1 MNINTVELIGY
12 LGSILVAIS
21 LMMRSLL
28 RLRII
33 NLFGAL
39 FFTIYGIL
47 LGAYP
52 VAFLNGLIVCI
63 DLYYLFQMWRQR
75 DFFTFLEVSPKSEYL
90 RAFVE
95 FYKDDIAEIIPSYS
109 YKDYEDLLCFFI
121 LRNMMPAGLFI
132 AKVHGE
138 EAHIQLDYVIPNY
151 RDFQVARFIFE
162 ENAAF
167 FIQRG
172 IRRFVSEG
180 GSPIHQTYLQKMEF
194 VNQGEVYVHEVARK
208 YYKTTGSNN

>member
-1 MNINTVELIGY
+1 MNIDSVELIGY

-33 NLFGAL
+33 NLMGAL
-39 FFTIYGIL
+39 FFTIYGVL

-63 DLYYLFQMWRQR
+63 DLYYLIQMWRQK

-90 RAFVE
+90 RTFVE
-95 FYKDDIAEIIPSYS
+95 FYKQDILGIIPSYTH
-109 YKDYEDLLCFFI
+109 KPEEDLLCFFI

-132 AKVHGE
+132 AKVQAE
-138 EAHIQLDYVIPNY
+138 EAHVQLDYVIPNY
-151 RDFQVARFIFE
+151 RDFQVARFIFD

-167 FIQRG
+167 FLERG

-180 GSPIHQTYLQKMEF
+180 GSPIHQTYLEKMEF
-194 VNQGEVYVHEVARK
+194 VNNGEFYVHEIGTKILQDHRF
-208 YYKTTGSNN
+208 

>member
-1 MNINTVELIGY
+1 MDINSVELIGY

-21 LMMRSLL
+21 LMMKSLL

-33 NLFGAL
+33 NLVGAL
-39 FFTIYGIL
+39 FFTVYGIL

-52 VAFLNGLIVCI
+52 VAFLNGIIVCI
-63 DLYYLFQMWRQR
+63 DLYYLIQMWRQK
-75 DFFTFLEVSPKSEYL
+75 DFFTFLEVSPDGKYL
-90 RAFVE
+90 KAFVE
-95 FYKDDIAEIIPSYS
+95 FYREDILNIIPNYTHAT
-109 YKDYEDLLCFFI
+109 DEDLLCFFI

-132 AKVHGE
+132 ADVQGE
-138 EAHIQLDYVIPNY
+138 EAQIRLDYVIPNY

-167 FIQRG
+167 FRERG

-180 GSPIHQTYLQKMEF
+180 GSKLHRGYLEKMGF
-194 VNQGEVYVHEVARK
+194 VNQGGAYVHEIGTRILRD
-208 YYKTTGSNN
+208 NRL

>member
-1 MNINTVELIGY
+1 MNINSVELIGY

-21 LMMRSLL
+21 LMMKSLL

-33 NLFGAL
+33 NLIGAL
-39 FFTIYGIL
+39 FFTLYGVL

-52 VAFLNGLIVCI
+52 VAFLNGIIVCI
-63 DLYYLFQMWRQR
+63 DLYYLVQMWRQK
-75 DFFTFLEVSPKSEYL
+75 DFFTFLEVSPKGKYIN
-90 RAFVE
+90 AFVD
-95 FYKDDIAEIIPSYS
+95 FYKDDILEIIPTYTHNA
-109 YKDYEDLLCFFI
+109 DDDLLCFFI

-132 AKVHGE
+132 AKIQGE

-172 IRRFVSEG
+172 VRRFVSEG
-180 GSPIHQTYLQKMEF
+180 GSAIHQRYLDKMEF
-194 VNQGEVYVHEVARK
+194 VNKAGIYVHEISTKIFQDNRF
-208 YYKTTGSNN
+208 

>member
-1 MNINTVELIGY
+1 VNINSVELIGY
-12 LGSILVAIS
+12 LGSILVAVS
-21 LMMRSLL
+21 LMMKSLL

-33 NLFGAL
+33 NLMGAL
-39 FFTIYGIL
+39 FFTVYGVL

-63 DLYYLFQMWRQR
+63 DLYYLLQMWRQK

-95 FYKDDIAEIIPSYS
+95 FYKDDIAEIIPSYLHQP
-109 YKDYEDLLCFFI
+109 EENLLCFFI

-132 AKVHGE
+132 AKVEGE

-151 RDFQVARFIFE
+151 RDFKVARFLFE

-180 GSPIHQTYLQKMEF
+180 GSPIHQTYLEKMEF
-194 VNQGEVYVHEVARK
+194 VNQGELYVHEIARK

>member
-1 MNINTVELIGY
+1 VNINSVELIGY
-12 LGSILVAIS
+12 LGSILVAVS
-21 LMMRSLL
+21 LMMKSLL

-33 NLFGAL
+33 NLMGAL
-39 FFTIYGIL
+39 FFTVYGVL

-63 DLYYLFQMWRQR
+63 DLYYLLQMWRQK
-75 DFFTFLEVSPKSEYL
+75 DFFTFLEISPKSEYL

-95 FYKDDIAEIIPSYS
+95 FYKDDIAEIIPSYLHQP
-109 YKDYEDLLCFFI
+109 EENLLCFFI

-132 AKVHGE
+132 AKVEGE

-151 RDFQVARFIFE
+151 RDFKVARFLFE

-180 GSPIHQTYLQKMEF
+180 GSPIHQTYLEKMEF
-194 VNQGEVYVHEVARK
+194 VNQGELYVHEIARK

>member
-1 MNINTVELIGY
+1 MNIDSVELIGY

-33 NLFGAL
+33 NLVGAL

-47 LGAYP
+47 LDAYP

-63 DLYYLFQMWRQR
+63 DLYYLIQMWRQK

-95 FYKDDIAEIIPSYS
+95 FYKRDILEIIPSYTH
-109 YKDYEDLLCFFI
+109 KPEEGLLCFFI

-132 AKVHGE
+132 AKAEGE
-138 EAHIQLDYVIPNY
+138 EAHVQLDYVIPNY
-151 RDFQVARFIFE
+151 RDFQVARFIFD

-167 FIQRG
+167 FNQRG

-180 GSPIHQTYLQKMEF
+180 GSPIHQTYLKKMEF
-194 VNQGEVYVHEVARK
+194 VKQREVYVHEISTKKLLDTRF
-208 YYKTTGSNN
+208 

>member
-1 MNINTVELIGY
+1 MNINSVELIGY
-12 LGSILVAIS
+12 LGSILVAVS
-21 LMMRSLL
+21 LMMKSLL

-33 NLFGAL
+33 NLMGAL
-39 FFTIYGIL
+39 FFTVYGVL

-63 DLYYLFQMWRQR
+63 DLYYLLQMWRQK

-95 FYKDDIAEIIPSYS
+95 FYKDDIAEIIPSYVHQP
-109 YKDYEDLLCFFI
+109 EENLLCFFI

-132 AKVHGE
+132 AKVEGE

-151 RDFQVARFIFE
+151 RDFKVARFLFE

-180 GSPIHQTYLQKMEF
+180 GSPIHQTYLEKMEF
-194 VNQGEVYVHEVARK
+194 VNQGELYVHEIARK

>member
-1 MNINTVELIGY
+1 MNIDSVELIGY
-12 LGSILVAIS
+12 LGSVLVAIS

-33 NLFGAL
+33 NLVGAL
-39 FFTIYGIL
+39 FFTLYGIL

-63 DLYYLFQMWRQR
+63 DLYYLIQMWRQK

-95 FYKDDIAEIIPSYS
+95 FYKTDILGIIPSYTHKS
-109 YKDYEDLLCFFI
+109 EEGLLCFFI

-132 AKVHGE
+132 AKVQGE
-138 EAHIQLDYVIPNY
+138 EAHVQLDYVIPNY
-151 RDFQVARFIFE
+151 RDFQVARFIFD

-167 FIQRG
+167 FLERG

-180 GSPIHQTYLQKMEF
+180 GSPIHQTYLEKMEF
-194 VNQGEVYVHEVARK
+194 VKQGEVYVHEISTKKLQDTRF
-208 YYKTTGSNN
+208 